1 MRLTWSA
8 DRALAVVAA
17 ASLEGAWLTLLY
29 VLIQWWAGQRD
40 LPLGIGH
47 FAVGAGVGILLA
59 RRLGRWSP
67 RWFASAVIATS
78 VAVGGLGVWLAVAP
92 SMTLVDLGSAV
103 ARHPGGWL
111 LGIAVLRG
119 TAHGEPDDESI
130 VAERLLGRGVP
141 GLAAFWIV
149 AAISGLARATQ
160 FELVAFA
167 ATLTFVTAAL
177 VSLGLGRLSDLDV
190 EAADPAPT
198 RWLGL
203 LLGVCVLFLAV
214 GIPLAAVLG
223 LPVQTALAGVAG
235 PVAPL
240 LAAFFTVLAIPVGF
254 ILEVLIG
261 LLNGL
266 GGGRLPPPPAPI
278 ASAAAS
284 AAQPI
289 GLPGTAPD
297 LSLLLWI
304 ALAACV
310 VLGLAAVAA
319 FLRRP
324 SMDVAE
330 SDSRDVRETEPI
342 VMGPLP
348 RLPRIR
354 LPSLWPNAP
363 TSAVEAYHMALAS
376 LVGSNIERRLGET
389 PKEHAKRVAGSG
401 IGPSLGRLAADY
413 QLSAL
418 AGRQLSAIEERRAV
432 ARWRRI
438 IHRSS

>member
-223 LPVQTALAGVAG
+223 LPVQTALAGVAV
-235 PVAPL
+235 PWP
-240 LAAFFTVLAIPVGF
+240 
-254 ILEVLIG
+254 
-261 LLNGL
+261 
-266 GGGRLPPPPAPI
+266 RCLPH
-278 ASAAAS
+278 SS
-284 AAQPI
+284 RSWRYQ
-289 GLPGTAPD
+289 
-297 LSLLLWI
+297 
-304 ALAACV
+304 
-310 VLGLAAVAA
+310 
-319 FLRRP
+319 
-324 SMDVAE
+324 
-330 SDSRDVRETEPI
+330 SDS
-342 VMGPLP
+342 
-348 RLPRIR
+348 
-354 LPSLWPNAP
+354 S
-363 TSAVEAYHMALAS
+363 
-376 LVGSNIERRLGET
+376 
-389 PKEHAKRVAGSG
+389 
-401 IGPSLGRLAADY
+401 
-413 QLSAL
+413 
-418 AGRQLSAIEERRAV
+418 
-432 ARWRRI
+432 
-438 IHRSS
+438 